1 MQFDILNS
9 SSTLIQPHHI
19 IIIHTD
25 FRLDSPPMMMTPQ
38 ETSIHHIRECI
49 RRTQILHKY
58 SHTLWIVSGFSASIT
73 HMDYG
78 YGWQGALVVCQRLV
92 FLLADGSM
100 AMLLNVKQ
108 EKKTNKNLVDRKQNM
123 PSEQFR
129 IVSIIILAHS
139 PSHSINELFRRR
151 KRRKK
156 HVERQFLESKFIAF
170 HRMSKFCC
178 KSTKLLRGFKTKRPN
193 GQTVTREKE
202 KTISL
207 VIIVF
212 FCEASLQYNHLFYML
227 TVYMFSTSSGFPI
240 Y

>member
-9 SSTLIQPHHI
+9 SSTLTQPHHI

-108 EKKTNKNLVDRKQNM
+108 EKKNQQKSCW
-123 PSEQFR
+123 SET
-129 IVSIIILAHS
+129 
-139 PSHSINELFRRR
+139 
-151 KRRKK
+151 K
-156 HVERQFLESKFIAF
+156 HA
-170 HRMSKFCC
+170 
-178 KSTKLLRGFKTKRPN
+178 LR
-193 GQTVTREKE
+193 
-202 KTISL
+202 TISYCFDHYFGTFT
-207 VIIVF
+207 IAQHKWIVQKKKKKKKTCWAAIF
-212 FCEASLQYNHLFYML
+212 GEQIYC
-227 TVYMFSTSSGFPI
+227 VSSYVEI
-240 Y
+240 LL